1 MLGNR
6 VLSSAVRPAKK
17 VATSR
22 SFVTRSKPVMGG
34 GDPHPSKFSCIKH
47 KVILYDIHSTHFFLF
62 FYNDALTVWEP
73 GPWPKSSVGAYCGGF
88 VVGGSG
94 ELKSMKK

>member
-34 GDPHPSKFSCIKH
+34 GDPHPSKFSCIIKLSYMTY
-47 KVILYDIHSTHFFLF
+47 IPLTSFYFFI
-62 FYNDALTVWEP
+62 
-73 GPWPKSSVGAYCGGF
+73 
-88 VVGGSG
+88 
-94 ELKSMKK
+94 MMH